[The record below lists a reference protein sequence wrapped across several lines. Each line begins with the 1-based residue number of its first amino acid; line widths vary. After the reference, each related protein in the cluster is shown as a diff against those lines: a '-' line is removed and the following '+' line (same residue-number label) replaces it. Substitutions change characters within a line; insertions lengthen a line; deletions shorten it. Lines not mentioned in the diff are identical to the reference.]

1 LTRGPAQVKHPFMA
15 IDPRYLTFGEAMA
28 FRRRQLKLK
37 QSDLA
42 ARVRMSRASIA
53 NIERGRQNV
62 LLHHACDIAAALQ
75 LARVDDL
82 LPAEPRASLE
92 DQVLAVSADVSAKA
106 KAQLTDMIANALA
119 AAPAKARP

>member
-1 LTRGPAQVKHPFMA
+1 MA